1 MAVLLPSAELQFCDA
16 NGHPYAGGTLA
27 LFIPGTTTPKN
38 SWMDQAGTVLNA
50 NPIVLDSAGR
60 CVVWGGGDYRTMLSD
75 VHGNLIWDQTSS
87 TSISAAMA
95 PVVDA
100 PTIAEAVRLLGIQ
113 SLIDAEATARQN
125 ADNALQAEING
136 LATTAAL
143 NAEIARA
150 EAAEAALQ
158 TALNNEIARA
168 EAAEAALQSA
178 IDGITGAGTAGLRDG
193 SATTDATGRFN
204 ATWSSAFPTRTTG
217 LKAWFY
223 GTALPVWPDPR
234 TDNLYALYFLDVS
247 GNPITANV
255 NGVYGVQ
262 CQTVDTDGTT
272 HPVPS
277 TTISW
282 EATGI

>member
-16 NGHPYAGGTLA
+16 NGHPYVGGTLA
-27 LFIPGTTTPKN
+27 LFIPGTTTPKD
-38 SWMDQAGTVLNA
+38 SWQDQAGTVLNT
-50 NPIVLDSAGR
+50 NPVVLDSAGR
-60 CVVWGGGDYRTMLSD
+60 CILWGDGDYRTMLSD
-75 VHGNLIWDQTSS
+75 AVGNLIWDRVSS

-113 SLIDAEATARQN
+113 SLIDAEAAARQN
-125 ADNALQAEING
+125 ADNALQSQING

-158 TALNNEIARA
+158 TAINNETTRA

-178 IDGITGAGTAGLRDG
+178 INGITGAGTAGLRDG
-193 SATTDATGRFN
+193 SSTTDAVGRFN

-223 GTALPVWPDPR
+223 GTAAPVWPDTR
-234 TDNLYALYFLDVS
+234 TDTLYTLYLFDNA

-272 HPVPS
+272 HIVAS

>member
-1 MAVLLPSAELQFCDA
+1 VAVLLPSAELQFCDA
-16 NGHPYAGGTLA
+16 NGHPYAGGTLE
-27 LFIPGTTTPKN
+27 LWVPGTTTPKD
-38 SWMDQAGTVLNA
+38 SWQDQAGTVLNT

-60 CVVWGGGDYRTMLSD
+60 CVIWGDGDYRTVLSD
-75 VHGNLIWDQTSS
+75 ANGILIWDQVSS

-158 TALNNEIARA
+158 IALNNEIARA

-234 TDNLYALYFLDVS
+234 TDNLYNLYFLDVS
-247 GNPITANV
+247 GNPITADV
-255 NGVYGVQ
+255 SGVYGAQ

-272 HPVPS
+272 HIVAS